1 MGFIVFLMF
10 LSLVACLFL
19 SLVRKGKAGRR
30 SQLVRA
36 VVVILCTSVFAYWFF
51 QKSVTRFI
59 PDSLAVQLINKLPQP
74 LDFYIIKKDKTENGS
89 FSFNTNHVG
98 KIRPD
103 HYRLE
108 YLLMPNSDEFW
119 VAGYLGKKNMVYFSQ
134 HYIPNKNMDQII
146 EVQNYIIQ
154 SQKLAGQAQ
163 TQIKEFTGGNVSL
176 SVWVTLTLLLLFMNF
191 VLLFK
196 RAGSYV

>member
-10 LSLVACLFL
+10 LSLAACLL
-19 SLVRKGKAGRR
+19 LALVRKGRPGRR
-30 SQLVRA
+30 SRLVRS

-51 QKSVTRFI
+51 QRSATRFI
-59 PDSLAVQLINKLPQP
+59 PDSLAVQIINKLPQP
-74 LDFYIIKKDKTENGS
+74 IDFYLIKKDKSENGV
-89 FSFNTNHVG
+89 FSFETSHIG

-134 HYIPNKNMDQII
+134 HYVPNKNMDQIV

-154 SQKLAGQAQ
+154 SQKLSTQAES
-163 TQIKEFTGGNVSL
+163 QIKDYTGSNTSL
-176 SVWVTLTLLLLFMNF
+176 GVWVTMCLLLLFMNF